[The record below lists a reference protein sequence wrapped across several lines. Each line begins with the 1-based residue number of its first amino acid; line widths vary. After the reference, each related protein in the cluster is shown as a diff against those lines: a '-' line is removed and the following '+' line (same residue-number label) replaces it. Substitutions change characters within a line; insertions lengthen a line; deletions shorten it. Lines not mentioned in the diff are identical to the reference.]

1 MRGNLRRMGPEVA
14 TPETVPTQAATPA
27 AGSDSAKSVTE
38 VFESG
43 LTSRQKAARRRAAT
57 TAAHQPVAHPGV
69 VQRKAKGQMA
79 RVENPR
85 VDLSIWKPAADRA
98 DPVALLTSQDTT
110 RVQELV
116 PVRHARM
123 AVSAFT
129 FYRGAALVMAA
140 DLASQP
146 RSSLEVQLCGDAH
159 LSNFGLFA
167 APDRSVI
174 FDVND
179 FDETNPGPFE
189 WDVKRLA
196 TSFILAARDN
206 GLSGKVGR
214 AAAEAAATSY
224 RQSMAAFAE
233 MREIEIWYDRIDVDR
248 LVTAV
253 RNLPTDKGKSAT
265 KSEAK
270 AEATIHGDAAKAR
283 LRDAWSAIEKI
294 TEVVDGKRRFR
305 DQPPLLTRL
314 DIAPD
319 AAGRINALFREY
331 RATLQD
337 DRQALLKR
345 YEIIDMGHK
354 VVGVGSVGL
363 LAFVLLLRGRDED
376 DLMVLQVK
384 QAQASVLEPYTRK
397 SAFTKHGHRVVT
409 GQRLMQA
416 ASDSFLGWID
426 GPLGRSYYVRQL
438 RDMKWSPDPA
448 TLNKKRIGRY
458 AVLCGHT
465 LARAHARSG
474 DAIAISAYLGTGR
487 AFDKAITVF
496 AESYADQTE
505 QDFAAFTAAIA
516 DGQLS
521 AHEDDRGAEGIRAAQ
536 TLNKPTATGK
546 RTAKHTTR

>member
-1 MRGNLRRMGPEVA
+1 MSEV
-14 TPETVPTQAATPA
+14 V
-27 AGSDSAKSVTE
+27 DV
-38 VFESG
+38 G
-43 LTSRQKAARRRAAT
+43 LTSRSGAVGRRSVKT
-57 TAAHQPVAHPGV
+57 TAHAADPHPTV
-69 VQRKAKGQMA
+69 EQRQREGRLA
-79 RVENPR
+79 RVESPR
-85 VDLSIWKPAADRA
+85 EQLSVWKPGADRA
-98 DPVALLTSQDTT
+98 DPVALLAGQETT

-123 AVSAFT
+123 AATAFT

-140 DLASQP
+140 DLANMP
-146 RSSLEVQLCGDAH
+146 SSGLDVQLCGDAH

-167 APDRSVI
+167 APDRTLI

-196 TSFILAARDN
+196 TSFTLAARDN
-206 GLSGKVGR
+206 GLPGKTGR
-214 AAAEAAATSY
+214 AAAKAAAKSY
-224 RQSMAAFAE
+224 RRSMADFAGKP
-233 MREIEIWYDRIDVDR
+233 EIEIWYDRVDVDR
-248 LVTAV
+248 LVAEV
-253 RNLPTDKGKSAT
+253 RESAEDKGKPAAKRT
-265 KSEAK
+265 RK
-270 AEATIHGDAAKAR
+270 AEATIHGAATKAR
-283 LRDAWSAIEKI
+283 LRDAWSAIDKI
-294 TEVVDGKRRFR
+294 TEVVDGRRRFR

-319 AAGRINALFREY
+319 AAAQINALFREY

-337 DRQALLKR
+337 DRQELLKR

-363 LAFVLLLRGRDED
+363 LAFVVLLRGRDED

-384 QAQASVLEPYTRK
+384 QAQASVLEAYTRK
-397 SAFTKHGHRVVT
+397 SAYTKHGHRVVT

-426 GPLGRSYYVRQL
+426 GPAGRSFYVRQL

-448 TLNKKRIGRY
+448 TLNKKGIGRY
-458 AVLCGHT
+458 AVLCGHA

-474 DAIAISAYLGTGR
+474 DAIAISAYLGTGKR
-487 AFDKAITVF
+487 FDKAITAF

-505 QDFAAFTAAIA
+505 QDFAAFTTAIA
-516 DGQLS
+516 DGRLS
-521 AHEDDRGAEGIRAAQ
+521 AHEDDRGSEGIRAVKALQ
-536 TLNKPTATGK
+536 
-546 RTAKHTTR
+546 

>member
-1 MRGNLRRMGPEVA
+1 MALAE
-14 TPETVPTQAATPA
+14 TPHARL
-27 AGSDSAKSVTE
+27 SVWE
-38 VFESG
+38 
-43 LTSRQKAARRRAAT
+43 
-57 TAAHQPVAHPGV
+57 
-69 VQRKAKGQMA
+69 
-79 RVENPR
+79 
-85 VDLSIWKPAADRA
+85 PAADRV
-98 DPVALLTSQDTT
+98 DPVALLTGQEGS

-116 PVRHARM
+116 PVRHTRM

-140 DLASQP
+140 DLAGMP
-146 RSSLEVQLCGDAH
+146 RSGLDVQLCGDGH

-189 WDVKRLA
+189 WDVMRLA
-196 TSFILAARDN
+196 TSFVLAARDN
-206 GLSGKVGR
+206 GLSAEAGR
-214 AAAEAAATSY
+214 AAAEAAAASY
-224 RQSMAAFAE
+224 RQAMADFAAK
-233 MREIEIWYDRIDVDR
+233 REIEIWYDRIDVGG
-248 LVTAV
+248 LVAAV
-253 RNLPTDKGKSAT
+253 RDLPSGKGKPGAKKRSKA
-265 KSEAK
+265 EAK
-270 AEATIHGDAAKAR
+270 AEATIEEAAAKAR

-294 TEVVDGKRRFR
+294 TEVVDGRRRFR
-305 DQPPLLTRL
+305 DDPPLLTRL

-319 AAGRINALFREY
+319 AAAQINALFRDY

-337 DRQALLKR
+337 DRQELLKR

-363 LAFVLLLRGRDED
+363 LAFVLLLRGRDEN

-384 QAQASVLEPYTRK
+384 QAQASVLEAYTRK

-426 GPLGRSYYVRQL
+426 GPAGRSFYVRQL

-448 TLNKKRIGRY
+448 SLNKKRIGPY

-474 DAIAISAYLGTGR
+474 DAIAISAYLGTGKS
-487 AFDKAITVF
+487 FDKAVTRF

-505 QDFAAFTAAIA
+505 QDFAAFTGAIA
-516 DGQLS
+516 DGQIS
-521 AHEDDRGAEGIRAAQ
+521 AHEDAGGAEGIRAAQ
-536 TLNKPTATGK
+536 ALNNAPPK
-546 RTAKHTTR
+546 RTRTTKRTT

>member
-1 MRGNLRRMGPEVA
+1 MSETEVPDS
-14 TPETVPTQAATPA
+14 TSPVQASAAP
-27 AGSDSAKSVTE
+27 AGSPEARSVSD
-38 VFESG
+38 VVADVPSQ
-43 LTSRQKAARRRAAT
+43 QKVGRPRAAT
-57 TAAHQPVAHPGV
+57 AAAQKVVPHPSPEER
-69 VQRKAKGQMA
+69 QTKGRLA
-79 RVENPR
+79 LAETPHDR
-85 VDLSIWKPAADRA
+85 LSGWEPAADRA
-98 DPVALLTSQDTT
+98 DPVALLTGQETS

-116 PVRHARM
+116 PVRHTRM

-129 FYRGAALVMAA
+129 FYRGSALLMAA
-140 DLASQP
+140 DLAGPP
-146 RSSLEVQLCGDAH
+146 RSGLNVQLCGDAH

-167 APDRSVI
+167 APDRTVI

-196 TSFILAARDN
+196 TSFVLAARDN
-206 GLSGKVGR
+206 GLSPKAGR
-214 AAAEAAATSY
+214 AAAKAAAGSY
-224 RQSMAAFAE
+224 RQAMATFATK
-233 MREIEIWYDRIDVDR
+233 REIDIWYDRIDVGG
-248 LVTAV
+248 LVAAV
-253 RNLPTDKGKSAT
+253 RDLPSGKGKSGA
-265 KSEAK
+265 KKEAK
-270 AEATIHGDAAKAR
+270 AEATIQKAAGKAR

-294 TEVVDGKRRFR
+294 TEDVDGQRRFR
-305 DQPPLLTRL
+305 NDPPLLTRL

-319 AAGRINALFREY
+319 AAALIDSLFREY

-337 DRQALLKR
+337 DRQELLKR

-363 LAFVLLLRGRDED
+363 LAFVLLLRGRDQN

-384 QAQASVLEPYTRK
+384 QAQASVLEAYTRK

-426 GPLGRSYYVRQL
+426 GPGGRSFYVRQL

-448 TLNKKRIGRY
+448 TLNEKRIGRY

-474 DAIAISAYLGTGR
+474 DAVAISAYLGTGKS
-487 AFDKAITVF
+487 FDKAISAF
-496 AESYADQTE
+496 AESYADQTQ
-505 QDFAAFTAAIA
+505 QDFKAFTGAIA
-516 DGQLS
+516 DGLLS
-521 AHEDDRGAEGIRAAQ
+521 AHEDADGTEGIRAAQ
-536 TLNKPTATGK
+536 ALNNGPAKRRRATKPTT
-546 RTAKHTTR
+546 